1 MRGTIAFLVLQAL
14 SAGAVGP
21 ADSPEVGAGQ
31 NASGVI
37 LAEEY
42 PFPRECGSAQV
53 WSSMTCTRDD
63 QVVVGLCRSNEP
75 AYLLQ
80 FDDRSRR
87 FVAAVRV
94 DSAIDDSRWRV
105 KQAKVHSQLSEL
117 PDGWVY
123 GGTHCSE
130 HGQEDSYEGGHW
142 FRYSPKSHKM
152 EDLGLAMPHEGLITM
167 QADPANNC
175 LYSITYP
182 GAYLLRFD
190 LGRRKTQVLGKT
202 SIDKYV
208 DRYFQVLSNG
218 FVCANQVKSGRGR
231 MGGIFLFDVEAE
243 QETVLYPVVFR
254 RSQNGS
260 YSRDDKPGAEQVY
273 NMWIAGT
280 RNSTG
285 SVGYVAS
292 QTSGHLISVHVVG
305 KDGLAIYDRGDMM
318 ACVQGL
324 GKGTQ
329 GGPAGSQTC
338 SDFSGGFLCHA
349 MSIDPKG
356 NVYLTVTVGG
366 DVDTISGSERT
377 HLLRYEPASDGFHD
391 CGIIQTADKADVSS
405 STAMSIT
412 SSGAVYLAASAG
424 SRHETRLMRLD
435 LAPACSAGDRV
446 PTRASASRVAGER

>member
-1 MRGTIAFLVLQAL
+1 MAFVVVQAV
-14 SAGAVGP
+14 SAASVGP
-21 ADSPEVGAGQ
+21 ADTAKGGAGE
-31 NASGVI
+31 NASGAI

-63 QVVVGLCRSNEP
+63 QVVVGLCRSNDP

-87 FVAAVRV
+87 YVAAVRV
-94 DSAIDDSRWRV
+94 DSAIDDSKWQV
-105 KQAKVHSQLSEL
+105 KQAKVHSQLTEL
-117 PDGWVY
+117 GDGWVY

-130 HGQEDSYEGGHW
+130 HGQEDKYEGGHW
-142 FRYSPKSHKM
+142 FRYNPKSHKM
-152 EDLGLAMPHEGLITM
+152 EDLGLGMDHEGLITM
-167 QADPANNC
+167 QADPANHC

-190 LGRRKTQVLGKT
+190 LHQRKTQVLGKT

-218 FVCANQVKSGRGR
+218 FVCANQVKSGPGR

-243 QETVLYPVVFR
+243 QEVVVYPVVFR
-254 RSQNGS
+254 RTENGS
-260 YSRDDKPGAEQVY
+260 YHRDDKPGAEQVY

-285 SVGYVAS
+285 SVGYIAS

-305 KDGLAIYDRGDMM
+305 KDGLAIYDCGDMM
-318 ACVQGL
+318 AYVQGL
-324 GKGTQ
+324 KKGTQ
-329 GGPAGSQTC
+329 SGPAVSQ
-338 SDFSGGFLCHA
+338 SPGDVQKRFLCHA
-349 MSIDPKG
+349 ISIDPKG
-356 NVYLTVTVGG
+356 DVYFTVTVGG
-366 DVDTISGSERT
+366 DVDTISGSEQT
-377 HLLRYEPASDGFHD
+377 HLLRYEPATDRFHD
-391 CGIIQTADKADVSS
+391 AGIIQTANKADVSS

-412 SSGAVYLAASAG
+412 SAGAVYLAASAG
-424 SRHETRLMRLD
+424 SRQETRLMRLD
-435 LAPACSAGDRV
+435 VAGAGSAGDRV
-446 PTRASASRVAGER
+446 PTHAGASQVAGKR